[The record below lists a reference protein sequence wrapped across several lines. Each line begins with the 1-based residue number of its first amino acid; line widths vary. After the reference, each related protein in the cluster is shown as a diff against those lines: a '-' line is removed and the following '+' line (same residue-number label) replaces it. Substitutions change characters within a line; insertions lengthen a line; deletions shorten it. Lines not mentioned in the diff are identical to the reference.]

1 MKLLDVQD
9 IEEVLLRLNPIQM
22 LERRIEQSQ
31 TVDEALLN
39 DYANLIALISASSED
54 SEGKLAGLVKKM
66 SEASAKLYQPL

>member
-39 DYANLIALISASSED
+39 DYANLIALISASED